1 MLLLKLHTTRL
12 KMIPS
17 KGRYLKYA
25 RSKFMVVKLVNTV
38 MTAFPVK
45 DVKHV
50 TLKAENVYATAHI
63 TARHALKNAV
73 INVH

>member
-1 MLLLKLHTTRL
+1 
-12 KMIPS
+12 
-17 KGRYLKYA
+17 
-25 RSKFMVVKLVNTV
+25 MVVRLVNTV
-38 MTAFPVK
+38 MIAFSVK